1 MRRPAWAPWVIL
13 CFVATGHAVKVVDG
27 DTFDAALRIW
37 STVTV
42 HERVRVYGVD
52 TPELK
57 GETKDAAV
65 AAAAFTQAW
74 LARGAFDLRTC
85 GRNSFGRVLG
95 VISRSGDGGVLAQDL
110 IAAGHGVPYRAK

>member
-1 MRRPAWAPWVIL
+1 MKAVLLLTL
-13 CFVATGHAVKVVDG
+13 CFVATGQAVKVVDG
-27 DTFDAALRIW
+27 DTFDAVLRIW
-37 STVTV
+37 STVSV

-65 AAAAFTQAW
+65 AAASFTQAW

-85 GRNSFGRVLG
+85 GRDAFGRVLG
-95 VISRSGDGGVLAQDL
+95 IVSRGGEGVLAQDL
-110 IAAGHGVPYRAK
+110 ITAGHGVPYRAK